1 MADTEAEEMR
11 GFAPEL
17 VELMVEYKK
26 GWANLENT
34 IRDMSKLSGLTPEV
48 CKALLLSTVKR
59 QNATQ
64 IRGYS
69 KVPKRLLEGKAR
81 KKKREP

>member
-1 MADTEAEEMR
+1 MAKIKAEEMS
-11 GFAPEL
+11 GYDPEL

-34 IRDMSKLSGLTPEV
+34 VRDMGKLTGLTPEV
-48 CKALLLSTVKR
+48 CKALLRSIKR
-59 QNATQ
+59 NNVTQ

-69 KVPKRLLEGKAR
+69 KEPQRLLEAKAR
-81 KKKREP
+81 KRKQEP